1 MRSIIFLFSVKIPSL
16 PFVIVDSSIY
26 LSSGFSDG
34 AYLAGKSVSFLDGQ
48 CVHMSYNVPTM
59 TRKAKNART
68 QLKMKTKPVKNAML
82 YRAMLCCIIS
92 VCVLFY
98 SNMLCYVVKSCVM
111 MNCWYV
117 MLYCLG
123 IYYVILSRNMLCYI
137 V

>member
-1 MRSIIFLFSVKIPSL
+1 MKIPSL

-68 QLKMKTKPVKNAML
+68 QLKMKNKTSKT
-82 YRAMLCCIIS
+82 
-92 VCVLFY
+92 
-98 SNMLCYVVKSCVM
+98 CYVVSC
-111 MNCWYV
+111 YV
-117 MLYCLG
+117 MLYNLSLCF
-123 IYYVILSRNMLCYI
+123 IL
-137 V
+137 